1 MSIAQGGRAGGRSV
15 GRPFYMHWLP
25 STLAA
30 LSLGLGGCGRLIAT
44 IDHPLAAVPVVLR
57 GGPMQTFYDLP
68 PANVSV
74 YPSGLTVGAGSSQT
88 FSVKAVDQDG
98 KALPDPITFQSLSS
112 STVTVGADGTLKAI
126 APGDADVV
134 VSVAGTAIVVPVTV
148 EAAAAPLRA
157 NEVRI
162 GGPSA
167 LRVDAF
173 GALPQPLEVET
184 KLSGDVTWR
193 SSEPKVAT
201 VDAHGVVTVKA
212 NGTASLTAVVAGVG
226 SLPVELTVKQRPFR
240 YRLSGAGGQKTVETT
255 AQGPALALEAQVEDA
270 NATPIALD
278 GYRVDVPGVASVDKF
293 GKARPKSAGQT
304 LVRPLAAGLAGPDR
318 AALSYAV
325 AQPAQP
331 TPMSA
336 GGMDVTP
343 GRLGLPVGARQRL
356 YAQARDASGAV
367 IRPAFSYSVEPADV
381 ASVDASGLVTGLKPG
396 LATIHVKGYRAS
408 RSVAVTVVEA
418 SGATLRID
426 GATALA
432 VASLGKLPMGLRATA
447 GGVTWLS
454 GDPAVATVDDAGQV
468 TALKDGTVTIAAV
481 RGSERAEVK
490 LTVDQRPAYLAV
502 HDTLPGD
509 AREVVL
515 QKAMAAFGLSATA
528 FDFNGNA
535 MPIERFVSDNDNVAL
550 ATREYARTYSG
561 GSAYVRAVCKGVRS
575 SNANS
580 VFVVSMA
587 PFSGSRPDGSPSS
600 NVLNPGAP
608 TYTVQVQQAA
618 VALSVGGSLSLTVT
632 VRDQSGNVAA
642 GVTPTFD
649 SDDPTIAT
657 VDANGKVT
665 GVAVGSANVTVSVNG
680 GSVVVPV
687 TVSMPASPNLVV
699 NPVALSTNALGAIAP
714 QLTYTTNLG
723 GTPTWSS
730 SDPSVAT
737 VDAAGNV
744 TAVGNGTA
752 TVTAAIGATSTPVA
766 VTVDQ
771 RASFVRVDGP
781 GGAAQRSYNVFPGD
795 TLAMAATIKDANGN
809 VMTPTSWTVTG
820 DAGVAT
826 VDASGNVS
834 VIGAGS
840 AFVRVE
846 TRGSVTST
854 DAQSIA
860 INASTRTLS
869 VNPNPYNADRFGVQP
884 TKLTV
889 TTNQTPVSL
898 LSSDTSVVTV
908 AADGTITALKNGTA
922 TITVTAG
929 AVMAPV
935 VVPVTVK
942 QVTASVTVSS
952 ALPGNP
958 RTIVF
963 SKTGDTVQLN
973 ALALDAGGT
982 AITIPG
988 WITWSSTNPGVATVN
1003 SATGLVTVV
1012 GDGTTVITA
1021 TSTDGVT
1028 SLGTQALSFTVDINN
1043 AGSVDTTINL
1053 P

>member
-1 MSIAQGGRAGGRSV
+1 M

-25 STLAA
+25 STLAV

-44 IDHPLAAVPVVLR
+44 IDHPLAPAPVAVR
-57 GGPMQTFYDLP
+57 GGPLQTFYDLA

-74 YPSGLTVGAGSSQT
+74 YPAGLTLGAGGSQT
-88 FSVKAVDQDG
+88 FSVKALDQEG
-98 KALPDPITFQSLSS
+98 NAVSGPVTFESLST
-112 STVTVGADGTLKAI
+112 STVAVGADGTLKAI

-134 VSVAGTAIVVPVTV
+134 VSVGGTAVMVPVTV
-148 EAAAAPLRA
+148 EAAAASLRA

-173 GALPQPLEVET
+173 GPLPQPLKVET
-184 KLSGDVTWR
+184 KLPGEVTWR
-193 SSEPKVAT
+193 SSEPRVAT
-201 VDAHGVVTVKA
+201 VDAKGVVTVKA
-212 NGTASLTAVVAGVG
+212 NGNASLTAVVAGVG
-226 SLPVELTVKQRPFR
+226 SLPVELTVKQRPFK
-240 YRLSGAGGQKTVETT
+240 YRLTGADGQKAIETT
-255 AQGPALALEAQVEDA
+255 AQGDAVALTAQVEDA

-293 GKARPKSAGQT
+293 GKARPKASGQT
-304 LVRPLAAGLAGPDR
+304 LIRPLAAGLAGPDR
-318 AALSYAV
+318 AALTYAV
-325 AQPAQP
+325 AQSAQP

-343 GRLGLPVGARQRL
+343 GRFSLPVGARQLL

-367 IRPAFSYSVEPADV
+367 IQPAFSYSVEPADV
-381 ASVDASGLVTGLKPG
+381 ASVDANGTVTGLKPG
-396 LATIHVKGYRAS
+396 LATIHVKGFRAS
-408 RSVAVTVVEA
+408 RAVAVTVTEA
-418 SGATLRID
+418 ASTPVRID
-426 GATALA
+426 GATEIA
-432 VASLGKLPMGLRATA
+432 VASLGKLPMPLRASV
-447 GGVTWLS
+447 GGVSWES
-454 GDPAVATVDDAGQV
+454 SDATIASVDGAGQV

-481 RGSERAEVK
+481 RGGDRAELK

-509 AREVVL
+509 PREVVL

-535 MPIERFVSDNDNVAL
+535 MAIERFVSDNDNVAL

-587 PFSGSRPDGSPSS
+587 PFSGSRPSGSQS
-600 NVLNPGAP
+600 NNAGGP
-608 TYTVQVQQAA
+608 TYSVQVQQAA
-618 VALSVGGSLSLTVT
+618 VALSVGGNLTLTVT
-632 VRDQSGNVAA
+632 VRDQSGNLAP
-642 GVTPTFD
+642 GVTPNFD

-657 VDANGKVT
+657 VDANGKIT

-687 TVSMPASPNLVV
+687 TVSMPATPNLVV

-723 GTPTWSS
+723 GVPTWSS
-730 SDPSVAT
+730 SDTSVAT
-737 VDAAGNV
+737 VDNAGNV

-752 TVTAAIGATSTPVA
+752 TVTAAIGATSTPVT

-781 GGAAQRSYNVFPGD
+781 GGAAQRSYSLFPGD
-795 TLAMAATIKDANGN
+795 ALAMTATIKDANGN
-809 VMTPTSWTVTG
+809 AMTPTSWTITG
-820 DAGVAT
+820 DPGVAT
-826 VDASGNVS
+826 VDAAGNVS
-834 VIGAGS
+834 IIGAGS

-860 INASTRTLS
+860 INSSTRTLS
-869 VNPNPYNADRFGVQP
+869 VNPNPYSADRLGVQP

-898 LSSDTSVVTV
+898 VSSDTSVVTV

-922 TITVTAG
+922 NITVTAG

-942 QVTASVTVSS
+942 QVTSSVEVNS

-963 SKTGDTVQLN
+963 SKTGDTVQLT
-973 ALALDAGGT
+973 ALAKDPGGT

-988 WITWSSTNPGVATVN
+988 WITWSSSNPGVATVDP
-1003 SATGLVTVV
+1003 ATGLVTVV

-1028 SLGTQALSFTVDINN
+1028 STGTQALSFTVDINN